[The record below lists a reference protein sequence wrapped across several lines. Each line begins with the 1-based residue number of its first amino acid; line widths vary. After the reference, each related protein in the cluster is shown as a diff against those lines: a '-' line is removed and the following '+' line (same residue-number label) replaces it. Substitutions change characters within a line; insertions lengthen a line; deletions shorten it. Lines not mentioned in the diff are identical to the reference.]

1 MKKLGGRGG
10 YLINEVLQVRRG
22 GLQGNRNQQ
31 CKYVQL
37 LEASPVPYIQVI
49 RRNCEH
55 DRLCPCLVL
64 QDQNHLEV
72 KEKKY

>member
-37 LEASPVPYIQVI
+37 LEASQVPYIQEI

-55 DRLCPCLVL
+55 GRLCPCQVS
-64 QDQNHLEV
+64 QDQSHL
-72 KEKKY
+72 KKK